1 MTKTKF
7 LLQRAAGYLT
17 GFALFYEPF
26 MFFGRLTSS
35 FLVETGFTSIH
46 VPCARIPLSNIVTG
60 QWLESGPTSLF
71 FCLLL
76 AVTSLWFGPLFC
88 GRLCPAG
95 AFSELL
101 SKALPPKYQ
110 LDLARQLPL
119 TPLRC
124 SFFVGFL
131 FSVWLGLGVPCA
143 YCNYYALELFV
154 GYLHTG
160 VLFSTSLSL
169 LATFLLANVLL
180 GLFTKGGRG
189 YCNLLC
195 PVGAFNS
202 LCHVIGQYLP
212 GPFKMQVNKAKCVG
226 CGKCAKACPM
236 QAIKLDGRKAAIDIK
251 HCIVCGQCKETCPLK
266 AISYRS
272 NIYKEDAGHE
282 AQSK

>member
-7 LLQRAAGYLT
+7 LLQRAAGYLA

-26 MFFGRLTSS
+26 MFFARLTGG
-35 FLVETGFTSIH
+35 FLIETGFTSIH
-46 VPCARIPLSNIVTG
+46 VPCARIPLANIVTG

-110 LDLARQLPL
+110 LDLARLLPL

-124 SFFVGFL
+124 GFFVGFL

-160 VLFSTSLSL
+160 ALASFSVSLM
-169 LATFLLANVLL
+169 ATFLLANVLL

-195 PVGAFNS
+195 PVGTFNA
-202 LCHVIGQYLP
+202 LCHVLGQKLP
-212 GPFKMQVNKAKCVG
+212 GALKMQVRVSQCVG
-226 CGKCAKACPM
+226 CGRCAQVCPM
-236 QAIKLDGRKAAIDIK
+236 QAVELHERKAAINIQR
-251 HCIVCGQCKETCPLK
+251 CIVCGQCQNSCPVK
-266 AISYRS
+266 AIRYGS
-272 NIYKEDAGHE
+272 NLQQKEPRHE
-282 AQSK
+282 K

>member
-1 MTKTKF
+1 MTKRKF
-7 LLQRAAGYLT
+7 LLQRAAGYLA

-26 MFFGRLTSS
+26 MLFSRLSSS
-35 FLVETGFTSIH
+35 FLIETGFTSIH
-46 VPCARIPLSNIVTG
+46 VPCARIPLTNIVTG
-60 QWLESGPTSLF
+60 QWLQSGPTSLF

-76 AVTSLWFGPLFC
+76 TVVSLWFGPLFC

-101 SKALPPKYQ
+101 SKTLPPKYQ
-110 LDLARQLPL
+110 LDLARLLPIM
-119 TPLRC
+119 PLRC
-124 SFFVGFL
+124 GFFVGFL

-160 VLFSTSLSL
+160 VLLSSSLSL

-195 PVGAFNS
+195 PVGAFSS
-202 LCHVIGQYLP
+202 LCHVIGQRLP
-212 GPFKMQVNKAKCVG
+212 GAFKMQVRSKSCVG
-226 CGKCAKACPM
+226 CGRCAKACPM
-236 QAIKLDGRKAAIDIK
+236 QAIKIQNSKAVIDTQR
-251 HCIVCGQCKETCPLK
+251 CIVCGQCQNICQAK
-266 AISYRS
+266 AVGYCHNLQQEEPS
-272 NIYKEDAGHE
+272 HE
-282 AQSK
+282 K